1 MKGVNKLIKKI
12 RFYFRRTKIFLKD
25 SGVPC
30 RQKWRRLTKAFEK
43 ERKALG
49 L

>member
-1 MKGVNKLIKKI
+1 MNKLTKKI
-12 RFYFRRTKIFLKD
+12 RFYFRCAKIFLED
-25 SGVPC
+25 GGVPC